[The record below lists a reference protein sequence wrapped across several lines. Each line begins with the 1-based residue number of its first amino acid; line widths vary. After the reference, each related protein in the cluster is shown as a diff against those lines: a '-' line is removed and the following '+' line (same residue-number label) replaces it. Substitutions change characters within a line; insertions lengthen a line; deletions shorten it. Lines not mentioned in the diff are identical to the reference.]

1 MKRRVLQISNYY
13 TPHIGGIEQTCQ
25 YLSEGLKDEY
35 EVKVICFSED
45 KGTKVQEINGI
56 QIIKPGVFL
65 SVARQDLSFSYFR
78 HLHKVIKTWKPDII
92 HFHYPNP
99 FVAAFLRKYLKRNF
113 KFVLYWHLDI
123 VKQKVL
129 GKLFNPQTKAL
140 LERADIV
147 VSTSPNYIEG
157 SKWLT
162 KYKYKT
168 TIIPCCVSDDIDN
181 ISEDVLVKSNQIKE
195 ENKNKTIVF
204 ALGRHVEYK
213 GIIHLVNASK
223 YLDDSFR
230 IYIAGKGPL
239 TESLIEA
246 AKDDKKIIFLGR
258 VEQVDLKAYLNACD
272 IFAFPSITKNE
283 AFGIA
288 LAEALALGKASVTF
302 TIPGSGV
309 NYVSVNK
316 KTGIEV
322 PNMDDKAFAD
332 ALIKLQHDESLRHQY
347 EIAAKE
353 RCNNL
358 FRYNEFKENINKMIE
373 EL

>member
-1 MKRRVLQISNYY
+1 MKILHIPNYY
-13 TPHIGGIEQTCQ
+13 NPHIGGIETVAEDIVN
-25 YLSEGLKDEY
+25 SLKDKHEQR
-35 EVKVICFSED
+35 VICFKDS
-45 KGTKVQEINGI
+45 KGTVTENVNGVLVTRVSCIAKVASQSIAPGYKKELKKIMNEF
-56 QIIKPGVFL
+56 KPEV
-65 SVARQDLSFSYFR
+65 
-78 HLHKVIKTWKPDII
+78 VI
-92 HFHYPNP
+92 FHYPNP

-129 GKLFNPQTKAL
+129 GKFFNPQTKTL
-140 LERADIV
+140 LDRADKIV
-147 VSTSPNYIEG
+147 ATSPNYIVG

-162 KYKYKT
+162 QYNNKA
-168 TIIPCCVSDDIDN
+168 IVIPNCVSDDIDY
-181 ISEDVLVKSNQIKE
+181 ISDDVNKKSMEIKE
-195 ENKNKTIVF
+195 ENKDKTIIF

-223 YLDDSFR
+223 YLNDSFK

-239 TESLIEA
+239 TDSLKEA
-246 AKDDKKIIFLGR
+246 AQADKKITFLGR
-258 VEQVDLKAYLNACD
+258 VEQADLKAYLNACD

-288 LAEALALGKASVTF
+288 LAEAMALGKASVTF

-309 NYVSVNK
+309 NFVSINE

-332 ALIKLQHDESLRHQY
+332 ALIKLQQDSTLRQKYAH
-347 EIAAKE
+347 AAKE
-353 RCNNL
+353 RCDSL
-358 FRYNEFKENINKMIE
+358 FRFKEFKENILKLVE

>member
-1 MKRRVLQISNYY
+1 MRILHIPNYY
-13 TPHIGGIEQTCQ
+13 NPHIGGIETVAEDIVN
-25 YLSEGLKDEY
+25 SLKDKHEQR
-35 EVKVICFSED
+35 VICFKDS
-45 KGTKVQEINGI
+45 KGTVTENVNGVLVTRVSCIAKVASQSIAPGYKKELKKIMNEF
-56 QIIKPGVFL
+56 KPEV
-65 SVARQDLSFSYFR
+65 
-78 HLHKVIKTWKPDII
+78 VI
-92 HFHYPNP
+92 FHYPNP

-147 VSTSPNYIEG
+147 VSTSPNYVEG

-239 TESLIEA
+239 IESLIET
-246 AKDDKKIIFLGR
+246 AKDDKKITFLGR